1 MIGVRASVKWLLTAV
16 AVLSGVSLA
25 AQVLPGEE
33 GILER
38 GRRLPGEVSVEALV
52 DSVARWGRTER
63 EKVIVLAGWFREYMA
78 IDVGKFLTG
87 GPNGDYRD
95 VLKERKGICGDFT
108 GLFGELCNR
117 LGIENE
123 RVEGYVVE
131 DGRER
136 GETCLR
142 TNHVWNAVRVA
153 GEWWHVDMMW
163 AVGAL
168 GRDAGGE
175 WVFKRHW
182 NPEYVLTRGE
192 QFLTTHMPA
201 DPAWQLTDRLYP
213 MNAFIEGNLADGERG
228 DYYNYMDS
236 ITVFRRLPRNERQML
251 FARRANRFN
260 PRNKEVMAVTYY
272 NEAVFLLNYNRKTR
286 AVLNRA
292 REYFRIAEEYARDL
306 PGVKESIDEGL
317 RNVEALIK

>member
-1 MIGVRASVKWLLTAV
+1 MAGGNTDVKGVCEMIPVRASVKWLLTAV
-16 AVLSGVSLA
+16 AVFSGVSLA
-25 AQVLPGEE
+25 AQVLPEEE
-33 GILER
+33 GILDR
-38 GRRLPGEVSVEALV
+38 GGRLPGEVSVEALV

-78 IDVGKFLTG
+78 IDAGKFLVG
-87 GPNGDYRD
+87 GPDGDYRE

-136 GETCLR
+136 GETCRR

-163 AVGAL
+163 VVGAL

-175 WVFKRHW
+175 WVFKRQW
-182 NPEYVLTRGE
+182 TRN
-192 QFLTTHMPA
+192 TC
-201 DPAWQLTDRLYP
+201 
-213 MNAFIEGNLADGERG
+213 
-228 DYYNYMDS
+228 
-236 ITVFRRLPRNERQML
+236 
-251 FARRANRFN
+251 
-260 PRNKEVMAVTYY
+260 
-272 NEAVFLLNYNRKTR
+272 
-286 AVLNRA
+286 
-292 REYFRIAEEYARDL
+292 
-306 PGVKESIDEGL
+306 
-317 RNVEALIK
+317 

>member
-87 GPNGDYRD
+87 GPDGDYRD

-153 GEWWHVDMMW
+153 GEWWHVDMM
-163 AVGAL
+163 
-168 GRDAGGE
+168 
-175 WVFKRHW
+175 
-182 NPEYVLTRGE
+182 
-192 QFLTTHMPA
+192 
-201 DPAWQLTDRLYP
+201 
-213 MNAFIEGNLADGERG
+213 
-228 DYYNYMDS
+228 
-236 ITVFRRLPRNERQML
+236 
-251 FARRANRFN
+251 
-260 PRNKEVMAVTYY
+260 
-272 NEAVFLLNYNRKTR
+272 
-286 AVLNRA
+286 
-292 REYFRIAEEYARDL
+292 
-306 PGVKESIDEGL
+306 
-317 RNVEALIK
+317 